1 MSNLSITNLTK
12 KFGRTMAISKLSL
25 EVKSG
30 KITVLLG
37 PTGAGKTTTLRCVA
51 GLEKPNEGEIK
62 IDGILIND
70 LPPKE
75 RDVAF
80 VFQNFSLYPRYT
92 VFENITSPLRIRGF
106 SREEIDK
113 KVKETARLLH
123 IEQLLDR
130 KPIFI
135 SGGEMQRVAIARSLV
150 RDSRIFL
157 LDEPLTNLDA
167 KIREEMRTELKRLQ
181 TESGATFFYATPDQA
196 EALSMADWVAVIKN
210 GHLMQEGTPAEIYH
224 QPRNLFV
231 ADLVGSPSMN
241 FIPAILEG
249 TNLNVGPGCFV
260 LPLTKEIAQT
270 ALGKLSSAQI
280 YLGVRPEDILI
291 SREQKE
297 GFYPGEVEIIEPL
310 GLLQIVRLRLDGYF
324 LRVRSEEKARFTVG
338 EQIFFNFKE
347 NKLHIFDRQTEER
360 IW

>member
-1 MSNLSITNLTK
+1 MANLSITDLTK
-12 KFGRTMAISKLSL
+12 KFGRTIAISNLSL

-51 GLEKPNEGEIK
+51 GLEKPDGGEIK
-62 IDGILIND
+62 IDGVLIND

-92 VFENITSPLRIRGF
+92 VFENIASPLRIRDF

-113 KVKETARLLH
+113 KVREVARLLH

-150 RDSRIFL
+150 RDPKVFL

-181 TESGATFFYATPDQA
+181 AESGATFFYATPDQA
-196 EALSMADWVAVIKN
+196 EALSMADWVAVVKN

-224 QPRNLFV
+224 KPRNLFV
-231 ADLVGSPSMN
+231 ADLVGSPGMN
-241 FIPAILEG
+241 FVPAVLEG
-249 TNLNVGPGCFV
+249 TNLNVGPGCFI
-260 LPLTKEIAQT
+260 LPLKEEVVQAVRAKHSPAQV
-270 ALGKLSSAQI
+270 
-280 YLGVRPEDILI
+280 YLGVRPENILI
-291 SREQKE
+291 SRERKE
-297 GFYPGEVEIIEPL
+297 GFYSGEVEVIEPL
-310 GLLQIVRLRLDGYF
+310 GLLQIVRLRLDHHF
-324 LRVRSEEKARFTVG
+324 LRVRSEEKVHFAVG
-338 EQIFFNFKE
+338 EQIFFNFRE
-347 NKLHIFDRQTEER
+347 NKFHIFDRQTEER